1 MPIKIIFYN
10 KNTKGRREGTWKMV
24 REGTEEIRGEGR
36 KVGFRWKKIISITM
50 EGVWMSCCCCCCWRA

>member
-50 EGVWMSCCCCCCWRA
+50 EGVQ